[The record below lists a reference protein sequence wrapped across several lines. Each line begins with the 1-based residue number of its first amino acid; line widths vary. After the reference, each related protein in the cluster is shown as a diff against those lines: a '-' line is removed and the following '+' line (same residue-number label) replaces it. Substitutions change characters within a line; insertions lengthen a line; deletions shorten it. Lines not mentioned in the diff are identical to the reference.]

1 MPDGAHWFPAVDVCK
16 QLGHTNP
23 QKALSDHVPDDQREI
38 LETLTG
44 GYGLS
49 IPAGREWRR
58 DLNVISLQGLILLV
72 NACTKPACAP
82 FKQWAAEVIET
93 IQREGSYTLEEAEVQ
108 PTEPG
113 APIAYAMPEQVAEA
127 IVRLEAHN
135 LQLDEELASAQRES
149 LALQRE
155 MLEMQRATLTA
166 QQAIAQAMDRIAN
179 RLDVL
184 AVDRPAPTADLAA
197 HPTTE
202 AVLADWRQRL
212 SVTSDVWSVA
222 VVIAPVLVE
231 EGELRQPLASIA
243 ARTGLS
249 VHPRQR
255 MPAPAAQA
263 RLHPRPGRHRGRNA
277 GLRAQ
282 AFLTGPGTDE
292 GAAAIRTC
300 GRPFGFQPTVSAATP
315 GCPWRCRTGC
325 PRPSG
330 RRPCRP
336 WGIAGSRCP
345 GPRCSRPRG
354 SCRSASRQ
362 PSDRRGPS
370 PSSCR

>member
-1 MPDGAHWFPAVDVCK
+1 MIEPSKHQPNPRTQHDAIDVSDFVYAATGARIRRLTMPDGTHWFPAVDVCK

-23 QKALSDHVPDDQREI
+23 QKALSDHVPEGHREI

-93 IQREGSYTLEEAEVQ
+93 VQREGSYTLEEAEVQ
-108 PTEPG
+108 PTGPG

-135 LQLDEELASAQRES
+135 LQLDEELAVAQHES
-149 LALQRE
+149 LAVQKE
-155 MLEMQRATLTA
+155 MLAMQQVMAH
-166 QQAIAQAMDRIAN
+166 AMERIAD
-179 RLDVL
+179 RLDAL
-184 AVDRPAPTADLAA
+184 TLDRPMPTADLSA

-202 AVLADWRQRL
+202 VVLADWRQRL
-212 SVTSDVWSVA
+212 SVTSDVWAVA

-231 EGELRQPLASIA
+231 HGELRQPLASLA

-249 VHPRQR
+249 VQR
-255 MPAPAAQA
+255 VNECLRLLRKHACIHA
-263 RLHPRPGRHRGRNA
+263 RGGDEE
-277 GLRAQ
+277 
-282 AFLTGPGTDE
+282 GTPIY
-292 GAAAIRTC
+292 ALK
-300 GRPFGFQPTVSAATP
+300 
-315 GCPWRCRTGC
+315 
-325 PRPSG
+325 
-330 RRPCRP
+330 
-336 WGIAGSRCP
+336 
-345 GPRCSRPRG
+345 
-354 SCRSASRQ
+354 RS
-362 PSDRRGPS
+362 
-370 PSSCR
+370 